1 MPTAPYLDGHLSVW
15 RGNDVLSFID
25 GLSTNHVLDLKEGQF
40 RLTTFTTAQAKVID
54 RVGLF
59 HMGAFVA
66 VFSHGPY
73 WKSLFAHISPRILGQ
88 DVTISN
94 ATENNNF
101 FIQFGVESDDVG
113 TFSSSEGTTVAHCLP
128 HINYIVASKNSEV
141 QVDSSISDFHEWRVD
156 HVIPWQGFEISEK
169 HHAFACGLAD
179 DVHPAKGCYIGQ
191 ELLTRMRTRG
201 KMGRE
206 LICVDTNQA
215 SQKDI
220 TTRGLSKSLAIVRL

>member
-1 MPTAPYLDGHLSVW
+1 MPTAPYHDGHLSVW

-25 GLSTNHVLDLKEGQF
+25 GLSTNHVLDLQEGQF
-40 RLTTFTTAQAKVID
+40 RHTTFTTAQAKVID

-59 HMGAFVA
+59 HMGGFIA

-73 WKSLFAHISPRILGQ
+73 WESLMAHISPRILGQ

-94 ATENNNF
+94 ATDNNNF
-101 FIQFGVESDDVG
+101 FVQFGVDGNDVG
-113 TFSSSEGTTVAHCLP
+113 TFSASEGATVAHSMTHL
-128 HINYIVASKNSEV
+128 NYIVASKNT
-141 QVDSSISDFHEWRVD
+141 QVPVDATPSDFHEWRTH
-156 HVIPWQGFEISEK
+156 HVIPWQGFEITKK
-169 HHAFACGLAD
+169 HHAFACGLGD
-179 DVHPAKGCYIGQ
+179 DVHPSKGCYIGQ

-206 LICVDTNQA
+206 LVCVNTDDVPP
-215 SQKDI
+215 KDV